1 MPKKIKFGRPPKE
14 NEDLEPSALI
24 FEQAGLFRREET
36 KFYPKLS
43 TKVHGSSRW
52 TDAFEDANV
61 FGDDPLEGFMGL
73 EVYHGRYG
81 WWK

>member
-1 MPKKIKFGRPPKE
+1 M
-14 NEDLEPSALI
+14 
-24 FEQAGLFRREET
+24 

-43 TKVHGSSRW
+43 TNMHGSRRW
-52 TDAFEDANV
+52 TDSFEDANV

-73 EVYHGRYG
+73 EVYHGRYE